1 MSTKQFC
8 FMQNYL
14 KTSSFL
20 IIYFSF
26 LVVGWIDLAAPPVIF
41 PYLEKDHQIDVSPL
55 ADVGGGA
62 GGLWGGG
69 LGVGHQGVGARPVE
83 GGLGVEVLG
92 GRRRRGQRR
101 RLGHLH
107 GADHGGGG
115 GVVGGS
121 SASRC

>member
-1 MSTKQFC
+1 MEWGGGEPHAPSAKKGPQ
-8 FMQNYL
+8 
-14 KTSSFL
+14 KFL
-20 IIYFSF
+20 YWRVFF
-26 LVVGWIDLAAPPVIF
+26 QCIF

-92 GRRRRGQRR
+92 GRRRRG
-101 RLGHLH
+101 
-107 GADHGGGG
+107 
-115 GVVGGS
+115 
-121 SASRC
+121 